1 MRNKTR
7 WLTVSVC
14 AATLGAGLA
23 FADDLSVADRQ
34 KKQQERIN
42 QGVVNGE
49 LTKKEAL
56 RLERNAAK
64 IHRSVAKDRR
74 DGGKFTAKERKK
86 AQKKLN
92 KQNRAIARQKHDK
105 QNR

>member
-23 FADDLSVADRQ
+23 LVDNPNVAERQ
-34 KKQQERIN
+34 KNQQERIN
-42 QGVVNGE
+42 QGVANGE

-64 IHRSVAKDRR
+64 IHRSVARDRR
-74 DGGKFTAKERKK
+74 DGGKFTAKERIK
-86 AQKKLN
+86 ARKKLN
-92 KQNRAIARQKHDK
+92 KQNRAIARQKHDRQK
-105 QNR
+105 R